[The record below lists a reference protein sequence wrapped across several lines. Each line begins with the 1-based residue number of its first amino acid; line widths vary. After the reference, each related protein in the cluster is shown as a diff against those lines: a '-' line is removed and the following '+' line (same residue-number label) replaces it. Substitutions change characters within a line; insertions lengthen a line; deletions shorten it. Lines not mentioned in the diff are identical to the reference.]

1 MDAPFLVVYG
11 GITGFRRGKMGR
23 LGKQLNIDSTRS
35 EGYLGYFS
43 TLDKVWQQ
51 LEDAGACGVE
61 GTHLLTEAGY
71 SEYADS
77 VALAGE
83 VLGKVRS
90 TGLGLE
96 TGILAR
102 FKSYKDVLED
112 RLGIEYQAHQQ
123 AVEKE
128 VFETLERVTGKNM
141 PLPPSNERFIDPEDE
156 DAQAGDESVDEVENS
171 IFDEGVVPE
180 EEIKGIKEIEG
191 IEEIE
196 ALRPE
201 SAKDVSKGIQ
211 GNSEADYSDE
221 EPEEEEE
228 GFDYDDEDEPE
239 EELDYSD
246 DDEEEPD
253 DDEEELDYGDE
264 DETEGELDYGDDDEE
279 ELDYGDE
286 DETEGELDYGD
297 DEPTPEGGIKK
308 SSKADV
314 LNVQKGRKLNEPLIK
329 DKRHIRGIPGHEVED
344 AFFDGAEKLLG
355 RLGL

>member
-1 MDAPFLVVYG
+1 
-11 GITGFRRGKMGR
+11 MGR
-23 LGKQLNIDSTRS
+23 LGKKFDIRED
-35 EGYLGYFS
+35 EGYHGYFS

-61 GTHLLTEAGY
+61 GTHLLTGEGY

-90 TGLGLE
+90 TRLGLE

-112 RLGIEYQAHQQ
+112 RLRIEYQAHQQ

-156 DAQAGDESVDEVENS
+156 DEDESVDEVENS
-171 IFDEGVVPE
+171 IFDEGVVP

-201 SAKDVSKGIQ
+201 SAKDVLKGIQ
-211 GNSEADYSDE
+211 GYSEADYSDE
-221 EPEEEEE
+221 EPEEDEE

-239 EELDYSD
+239 EELDY
-246 DDEEEPD
+246 
-253 DDEEELDYGDE
+253 GDE
-264 DETEGELDYGDDDEE
+264 DE
-279 ELDYGDE
+279 
-286 DETEGELDYGD
+286 
-297 DEPTPEGGIKK
+297 PTSKRGIKK
-308 SSKADV
+308 SSKVAG
-314 LNVQKGRKLNEPLIK
+314 LSGKKGRKANEPLIK
-329 DKRHIRGIPGHEVED
+329 DKHHIRGIPGHEMED

>member
-1 MDAPFLVVYG
+1 
-11 GITGFRRGKMGR
+11 MGR
-23 LGKQLNIDSTRS
+23 LGKKFDIRED
-35 EGYLGYFS
+35 EGYHRYFS

-61 GTHLLTEAGY
+61 GTHLLTGEGY

-77 VALAGE
+77 VALVGE

-90 TGLGLE
+90 TRLGLE

-112 RLGIEYQAHQQ
+112 RLRIEYQAHQQ

-128 VFETLERVTGKNM
+128 VFETLEKVTGKSI
-141 PLPPSNERFIDPEDE
+141 PIPPSKERFIDPEGADE
-156 DAQAGDESVDEVENS
+156 DESVDEVENS

-201 SAKDVSKGIQ
+201 SAKDVLKGIQ
-211 GNSEADYSDE
+211 GYSEADYSDE
-221 EPEEEEE
+221 ETEEDEE
-228 GFDYDDEDEPE
+228 GFDYDDDDEPE
-239 EELDYSD
+239 EELDY
-246 DDEEEPD
+246 
-253 DDEEELDYGDE
+253 GD
-264 DETEGELDYGDDDEE
+264 
-279 ELDYGDE
+279 
-286 DETEGELDYGD
+286 D

-329 DKRHIRGIPGHEVED
+329 DKRHIRGIPGHEMED